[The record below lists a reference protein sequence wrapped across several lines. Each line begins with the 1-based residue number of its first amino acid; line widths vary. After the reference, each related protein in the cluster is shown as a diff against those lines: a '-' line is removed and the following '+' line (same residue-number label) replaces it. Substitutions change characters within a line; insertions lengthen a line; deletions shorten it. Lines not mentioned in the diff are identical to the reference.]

1 MKNIYLNTGTLNEV
15 FNELET
21 SFDGVLN
28 SSNNEFKLALDTDF
42 IKGNI
47 DAVTFINGIT
57 SFQVNMTF
65 LDDIALSIESPSKSS
80 ILFAYCTEGY
90 FKHSVGISGPQSTLR
105 KHHSAVVTSTA
116 SVNTILHFKKNTAVQ
131 FSLIQVE
138 TAGLAQGINDSLIP
152 NLKKTFLDKQ
162 PNYTYQGIQN
172 LKIAKKFSQM
182 NSITEKGMSGLMQ
195 KKDIIQAILNME
207 IDDHT
212 DTLIKISRTIKRSAL
227 NHINELK
234 SKYSVIKNYAADSI
248 YNKVITSKNR
258 IFIK

>member
-1 MKNIYLNTGTLNEV
+1 MKNIYLNTGTLKEV
-15 FNELET
+15 FNGLET

-28 SSNNEFKLALDTDF
+28 SNNNEFKLALDTDF

-105 KHHSAVVTSTA
+105 KHYSAIVTSTA
-116 SVNTILHFKKNTAVQ
+116 SVNTILHFKKNSAIQ

-138 TAGLAQGINDSLIP
+138 TADSAHSINDPLISH
-152 NLKKTFLDKQ
+152 LKKTFLNNQ
-162 PNYTYQGIQN
+162 SNFNYQGIQN

>member
-1 MKNIYLNTGTLNEV
+1 MKNIYLNAGTINEV
-15 FNELET
+15 FNDLET
-21 SFDGVLN
+21 SFNGVLN
-28 SSNNEFKLALDTDF
+28 SNNNEFKLALDTDL

-57 SFQVNMTF
+57 SIQVSITF
-65 LDDIALSIESPSKSS
+65 SDDVTLSIESLSTSS
-80 ILFAYCTEGY
+80 ILFAYCTEGS
-90 FKHSVGISGPQSTLR
+90 FKHSFGISGHLLTLR
-105 KHHSAVVTSTA
+105 KHLSTVLTS
-116 SVNTILHFKKNTAVQ
+116 SRSINTILHFKKNTTVQ
-131 FSLIQVE
+131 FSIIKVE
-138 TAGLAQGINDSLIP
+138 TADSVHSTNDSLLS
-152 NLKKTFLDKQ
+152 NLKKTFLNNQ
-162 PNYTYQGIQN
+162 PNFNYQGIQN
-172 LKIAKKFSQM
+172 LKVAKKFSQM

-234 SKYSVIKNYAADSI
+234 SRYSVIKNYAADSI

>member
-28 SSNNEFKLALDTDF
+28 SNNNEFKLALDTDF

-116 SVNTILHFKKNTAVQ
+116 SVNTILHFKKNTAIQ

-182 NSITEKGMSGLMQ
+182 NSITEKGMSGLVQ
-195 KKDIIQAILNME
+195 KKDITQDILNME

-227 NHINELK
+227 NHIDALK
-234 SKYSVIKNYAADSI
+234 TKYSVIKNYAADSI
-248 YNKVITSKNR
+248 YSKVITSKNR

>member
-1 MKNIYLNTGTLNEV
+1 MKNIYLNTGTLHEV
-15 FNELET
+15 FIELET

-65 LDDIALSIESPSKSS
+65 LDDIVLSIESSSKSS
-80 ILFAYCTEGY
+80 ILFAYCNEGY
-90 FKHSVGISGPQSTLR
+90 FKHSVGISGPKSTLR
-105 KHHSAVVTSTA
+105 KHYSAIATSTA
-116 SVNTILHFKKNTAVQ
+116 SVNTILHFKKNSALQ

-138 TAGLAQGINDSLIP
+138 TAGLARGINDSLIP

-162 PNYTYQGIQN
+162 PNYTHQGIQN
-172 LKIAKKFSQM
+172 LKIAKKFSQI
-182 NSITEKGMSGLMQ
+182 NSISDKGMSGHVQ
-195 KKDIIQAILNME
+195 KKDIIQSILNME
-207 IDDHT
+207 IDNHT
-212 DTLIKISRTIKRSAL
+212 DTLIRIKRAIKLSAL
-227 NHINELK
+227 NHINDLK
-234 SKYSVIKNYAADSI
+234 TKYSVIKNYAADSI
-248 YNKVITSKNR
+248 YSKVITSKNR

>member
-1 MKNIYLNTGTLNEV
+1 MKNIYLNTGTLHEV

-65 LDDIALSIESPSKSS
+65 LDDMAISIESPSKSS

-105 KHHSAVVTSTA
+105 KHYSAIVTSTA
-116 SVNTILHFKKNTAVQ
+116 SVNTILHFKKNSVIQ

-138 TAGLAQGINDSLIP
+138 TAGLAHTINDPLLSH
-152 NLKKTFLDKQ
+152 LKKTFLNNQ
-162 PNYTYQGIQN
+162 SNFNYQGLQN
-172 LKIAKKFSQM
+172 LKITNKFSQM
-182 NSITEKGMSGLMQ
+182 NSISDKGMSGHVQ
-195 KKDIIQAILNME
+195 KKDIIQSILKME
-207 IDDHT
+207 IDNHT
-212 DTLIKISRTIKRSAL
+212 DTLIRLKSAIKRSAL
-227 NHINELK
+227 NHINDLK
-234 SKYSVIKNYAADSI
+234 TKYSVIKNYAADSI
-248 YNKVITSKNR
+248 YSKVITSKNR